1 MWCEDRRNGVIIAD
15 FAVQGTLAREILGS
29 PSEIMTR
36 AGIKARIPCLPSFSM
51 TLCNHLS
58 VILCVCER
66 VSDGLAQGCSSAG
79 SRWWGTAHV
88 ER

>member
-36 AGIKARIPCLPSFSM
+36 AGIKARIASLSYFVIAPCDPTAIQVM
-51 TLCNHLS
+51 AG
-58 VILCVCER
+58 CER
-66 VSDGLAQGCSSAG
+66 
-79 SRWWGTAHV
+79 GTGV
-88 ER
+88 L